1 MNKTKFVKTAKVI
14 DKILNVVQKITVV
27 ATIVSSIMFAIF
39 AVVCFVMSDALIG
52 TEFNVFDIGILTFEV
67 AEGVTPNNNAM
78 LTYTLTL
85 LITAVIS
92 MPLFYYFLKVIRKVL
107 KPMTEGNPF
116 SSSVSK
122 DVKKLAIVSLIVGI
136 TDNIFIWAMTFATM
150 HLYNIEKVIESSN
163 ITSLTANYTFDL
175 SFIAVFFV
183 LLLLSYIFKYGEG
196 LHNSQM
202 KLCKGGHL
210 RWHCLKKHLKTKMLQ
225 KILTYHILQMF
236 IIICWECFK

>member
-1 MNKTKFVKTAKVI
+1 MDKNKLVKTARVI

-39 AVVCFVMSDALIG
+39 AVVGFVMPDALIG

-67 AEGVTPNNNAM
+67 AEGITPNNNAM

-85 LITAVIS
+85 LITTVIY

-122 DVKKLAIVSLIVGI
+122 DVKKLAIVYLIIGI
-136 TDNIFIWAMTFATM
+136 MDNIYIWVMTFTTM
-150 HLYNIEKVIESSN
+150 HIYNIEKVIESSN
-163 ITSLTANYTFDL
+163 ITSITANYHLDFTCVV
-175 SFIAVFFV
+175 IFFV
-183 LLLLSYIFKYGEG
+183 LLLLSHIFKHGE
-196 LHNSQM
+196 
-202 KLCKGGHL
+202 KLQQL
-210 RWHCLKKHLKTKMLQ
+210 SDET
-225 KILTYHILQMF
+225 I
-236 IIICWECFK
+236 